1 MMNVLVREA
10 TLDDYE
16 ALCEIYSELDTLHR
30 ENHPELFIKPDDY
43 ARAREYID
51 EMIKGRDR
59 ALFVAIMDAIVVGF
73 AECYILESSSFP
85 VIKKRE
91 WVQLDGI
98 AVKKEYHKNRIG
110 SLLFQKV
117 VQWAESRD
125 INRIE
130 LKVYSFNRNAVEFYL
145 KQGFKELNKTLYF
158 EQWNNGSVV

>member
-1 MMNVLVREA
+1 MNIRVREA
-10 TLDDYE
+10 TINDYE

-30 ENHPELFIKPDDY
+30 ENHPELFKKPDDY

-51 EMIKGRDR
+51 EIIEGQDR
-59 ALFVAIMDAIVVGF
+59 ALFVAIMDSIVVGF
-73 AECYILESSSFP
+73 AECYILKSSSFP

-98 AVKKEYHKNRIG
+98 AVRKEFQKNRIG
-110 SLLFQKV
+110 SLLLKKV
-117 VQWAESRD
+117 VEWAESRD

-145 KQGFKELNKTLYF
+145 KQGFKELSKTLYF
-158 EQWNNGSVV
+158 EH